1 MLEQETPFDYSQEED
16 AYFNFMENIGFTN
29 ALVIIK
35 SLLSEI
41 KDGYKN
47 IFVAGFSAGA
57 TVAWLCSE
65 ERLVDGII
73 GYYGSVLEIIWKY
86 RLNARN
92 CCSFQKK
99 KNCLMLM
106 S

>member
-29 ALVIIK
+29 ALVMIK

-73 GYYGSVLEIIWKY
+73 GDYGSVLEIIWKY
-86 RLNARN
+86 RLNARH